1 MEPTSQGL
9 ITEPTALFAFL
20 AAALGLVFWLSTLPK
35 LQRFFEF
42 FPPVIWAYFVPMI
55 ATTIGITPPDSPTY
69 SWMARYLLP
78 LSLFLLMITIDLGA
92 IMRLGR
98 IALIM
103 MLAGTIGVVI
113 GGPIAYAVFHS
124 LLPPDAW
131 KGLAA
136 LSGSWIGGTAN
147 MVAIQQSVGAPDASL
162 GPIIVVDTVVGYGWM
177 GILIFMSA
185 FQKRFDRWNNAD
197 TSAIDDA
204 ERHLEEIAQER
215 KPTGM
220 GELSMIVG
228 LGMAAT
234 VIALAIGARLPAV
247 GEPSVI
253 SKTTWA
259 VLVVVTVGLIL
270 SFTPIRRLETYG
282 ASRVGYVGLYLLLT
296 SIGARADLAAVLDAP
311 VFLIAGIM
319 WMSIHVLVLMTAARI
334 FRSPLFFVATGS
346 MANIGAAASA
356 PVVAAAYVPSLAPIG
371 LIMGVFGYILGIYAA
386 LGCAWILG
394 QLSLI
399 L

>member
-1 MEPTSQGL
+1 MIFQDPL

-20 AAALGLVFWLSTLPK
+20 AGILGFVFWLSTLPRFSK
-35 LQRFFEF
+35 FFEF
-42 FPPVIWAYFVPMI
+42 LPPVIWAYFVPMI
-55 ATTIGITPPDSPTY
+55 ATTAGITPAESVTY
-69 SWMARYLLP
+69 SWMSRYLLP

-92 IMRLGR
+92 VLRLGR
-98 IALIM
+98 VALIM
-103 MLAGTIGVVI
+103 MLAGTVGIVI
-113 GGPIAYAVFHS
+113 GGPIAYSIFHGW
-124 LLPPDAW
+124 LPPDAW

-147 MVAIQQSVGAPDASL
+147 MVAIQQSVGAPDAAL

-177 GILIFMSA
+177 GILIFFSA
-185 FQKRFDRWNNAD
+185 FQRRFDGWIGAD
-197 TSAIDDA
+197 TSVMERA
-204 ERHLEEIAQER
+204 EAHMEEIAQER
-215 KPTGM
+215 KPADMTHLGM
-220 GELSMIVG
+220 ILG
-228 LGMAAT
+228 LAMAAT
-234 VIALAIGARLPAV
+234 VVAVAIGQQLPSI

-259 VLVVVTVGLIL
+259 VLVAVTVGLIL
-270 SFTPIRRLETYG
+270 SFSPIRSLETYG

-296 SIGARADLAAVLDAP
+296 SIGARADVAAVLDAP
-311 VFLIAGIM
+311 IFLIVGVVWIL
-319 WMSIHVLVLMTAARI
+319 IHVGMLALAAWI
-334 FRSPLFFVATGS
+334 IKSPLFFVAVGS

-371 LIMGVFGYILGIYAA
+371 LLMGVFGYILGIYAA

>member
-1 MEPTSQGL
+1 
-9 ITEPTALFAFL
+9 
-20 AAALGLVFWLSTLPK
+20 
-35 LQRFFEF
+35 
-42 FPPVIWAYFVPMI
+42 
-55 ATTIGITPPDSPTY
+55 
-69 SWMARYLLP
+69 
-78 LSLFLLMITIDLGA
+78 
-92 IMRLGR
+92 
-98 IALIM
+98 
-103 MLAGTIGVVI
+103 
-113 GGPIAYAVFHS
+113 
-124 LLPPDAW
+124 
-131 KGLAA
+131 
-136 LSGSWIGGTAN
+136 
-147 MVAIQQSVGAPDASL
+147 
-162 GPIIVVDTVVGYGWM
+162 
-177 GILIFMSA
+177 
-185 FQKRFDRWNNAD
+185 
-197 TSAIDDA
+197 
-204 ERHLEEIAQER
+204 
-215 KPTGM
+215 
-220 GELSMIVG
+220 MIVG